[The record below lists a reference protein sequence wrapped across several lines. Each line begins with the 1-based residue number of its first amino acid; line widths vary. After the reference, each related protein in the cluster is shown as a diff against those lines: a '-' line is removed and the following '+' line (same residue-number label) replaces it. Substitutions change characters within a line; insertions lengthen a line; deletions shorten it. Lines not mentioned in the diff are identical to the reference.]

1 MQKKI
6 RKETNHKTKEN
17 VLNEIE
23 EIENNV
29 KKSLNKYRKKGKRNK
44 SYCCYRAEPK
54 IILQICKKNTKRSE
68 LELDLSRMKRGT

>member
-6 RKETNHKTKEN
+6 WKETNHKTKEN

-44 SYCCYRAEPK
+44 S
-54 IILQICKKNTKRSE
+54 
-68 LELDLSRMKRGT
+68 